1 MAEYTYKYANLNER
15 QSQIKVA
22 EELGYIMLHDNFD
35 LDWKAGDEPHGIVTF
50 TDELQVTISAE
61 PVRDLAAEID
71 DLKARIEKLGRIII
85 HSV

>member
-22 EELGYIMLHDNFD
+22 EGLGYIMLHDDFD
-35 LDWKAGDEPHGIVTF
+35 LDWKAGDEPHGIMTF
-50 TDELQVTISAE
+50 TDILPSVSIE

-71 DLKARIEKLGRIII
+71 ALKARIEKLEQIRYN
-85 HSV
+85 V